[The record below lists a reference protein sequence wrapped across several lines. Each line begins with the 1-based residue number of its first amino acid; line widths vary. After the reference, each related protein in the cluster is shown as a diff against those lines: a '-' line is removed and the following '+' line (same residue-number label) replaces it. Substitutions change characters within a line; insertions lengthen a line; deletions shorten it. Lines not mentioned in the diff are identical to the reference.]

1 MGQNKTVACK
11 RVKRKKHAI
20 CCMFFLIINLCF
32 NIFSVNAHA
41 SSTILTFTQDVKK
54 HTIGYMGEDTI
65 YITLESIVGSVV
77 NRSII
82 VKNKSGNLIILG
94 YDNSVNLK
102 ADQYPL
108 SVEFDGNTKDYYVRF
123 KVSTEKDSKNDSDNS
138 DNNNN
143 NTGSSGKDYSNFLD
157 KIIGLLEDIQTGV
170 NKIVDYMVN
179 TQQLQNSIDN
189 LKNSIDNLN
198 NKFMPNS
205 SVSGGLGTLGSSSAD
220 FSGVEVD
227 LGFTKINALDLSA
240 MGGILQEIRVLMQ
253 AIIWVEFAMF
263 CIKIVVPKFK
273 V

>member
-1 MGQNKTVACK
+1 MGQNKTMVSKCL
-11 RVKRKKHAI
+11 KRKKHAI
-20 CCMFFLIINLCF
+20 FCMFFLIINLCF
-32 NIFSVNAHA
+32 NIFSVNAQA

-54 HTIGYMGEDTI
+54 HQIGYMGEDTI

-77 NRSII
+77 NRSIV
-82 VKNKSGNLIILG
+82 VKNNSGNIIIMG
-94 YDNSVNLK
+94 YDNSINLK
-102 ADQYPL
+102 SDQYPL
-108 SVEFDGNTKDYYVRF
+108 TVEFDGNTKDYYVRF
-123 KVSTEKDSKNDSDNS
+123 KVSTEKDKSDSDNS
-138 DNNNN
+138 NSN
-143 NTGSSGKDYSNFLD
+143 NTGSTGKDYSSFLD
-157 KIIGLLEDIQTGV
+157 RITGLLEDIKSGV
-170 NKIVDYMVN
+170 NKIVDYMTN

-198 NKFMPNS
+198 NKFIPNG
-205 SVSGGLGTLGSSSAD
+205 SVTGGLGTLGSTSTD

-240 MGGILQEIRVLMQ
+240 MNGILQEIRILMK

>member
-1 MGQNKTVACK
+1 MGQNKTMVSKCL
-11 RVKRKKHAI
+11 KRKKHAI
-20 CCMFFLIINLCF
+20 FCMFFLIINLCF
-32 NIFSVNAHA
+32 NIFSVNAQA

-54 HTIGYMGEDTI
+54 HQIGYMGEDTI

-77 NRSII
+77 NRSIV
-82 VKNKSGNLIILG
+82 VKNKDGNLIILG

-108 SVEFDGNTKDYYVRF
+108 TIQFDGNTKDYYVRF
-123 KVSTEKDSKNDSDNS
+123 KVSTEKDKSDSDNS
-138 DNNNN
+138 NSN
-143 NTGSSGKDYSNFLD
+143 NTSSSGKDYSSFLD
-157 KIIGLLEDIQTGV
+157 KIVGLLEDIKNGV
-170 NKIVDYMVN
+170 NKIVDYMTN

-198 NKFMPNS
+198 NKFIPNG
-205 SVSGGLGTLGSSSAD
+205 SVTGGLGTLGSTSTD
-220 FSGVEVD
+220 FTGVEVD

-240 MGGILQEIRVLMQ
+240 MNGILQEIRILMK

>member
-1 MGQNKTVACK
+1 
-11 RVKRKKHAI
+11 
-20 CCMFFLIINLCF
+20 MFFLIINLCF

-54 HTIGYMGEDTI
+54 HTVGYMGEDTI

-77 NRSII
+77 NRSIV
-82 VKNKSGNLIILG
+82 VKNKTGNIVLLG
-94 YDNSVNLK
+94 YDNSVNLS

-108 SVEFDGNTKDYYVRF
+108 TVEFDGNTKDYYVRF
-123 KVSTEKDSKNDSDNS
+123 KVSTEKDKSDSDNS
-138 DNNNN
+138 NSN
-143 NTGSSGKDYSNFLD
+143 NTGSSGKDYSSFLD
-157 KIIGLLEDIQTGV
+157 RITGLLEDIKSGV
-170 NKIVDYMVN
+170 NKIVDYMTN

-198 NKFMPNS
+198 NKFIPNG
-205 SVSGGLGTLGSSSAD
+205 SVTGGLGTLGSTSTD

-240 MGGILQEIRVLMQ
+240 MNGILQEIRILMQ

>member
-1 MGQNKTVACK
+1 MGQDKTMVSKCL
-11 RVKRKKHAI
+11 KRKKHAKF
-20 CCMFFLIINLCF
+20 CMFFLIINLCL
-32 NIFSVNAHA
+32 NIFSVYVHA

-77 NRSII
+77 NRSIV
-82 VKNKSGNLIILG
+82 VKNNSGNIIIMG
-94 YDNSVNLK
+94 YDNSINLK
-102 ADQYPL
+102 SDQYPL
-108 SVEFDGNTKDYYVRF
+108 TVEFDGNTKDYYVRF
-123 KVSTEKDSKNDSDNS
+123 KVSTEKNKNDNDNS
-138 DNNNN
+138 NNNDHN
-143 NTGSSGKDYSNFLD
+143 NTGSSGKDYSSFLD
-157 KIIGLLEDIQTGV
+157 RIIDLLENIKNGV
-170 NKIVDYMVN
+170 NKIVDYMTN

-198 NKFMPNS
+198 NKFIPNS
-205 SVSGGLGTLGSSSAD
+205 SVTGGLGTLGSTSTD
-220 FSGVEVD
+220 FTGLEVD

-240 MGGILQEIRVLMQ
+240 MNGILQEIRILMK

>member
-1 MGQNKTVACK
+1 MFSKCLNKN
-11 RVKRKKHAI
+11 KHAKF
-20 CCMFFLIINLCF
+20 CMFFLIINLF
-32 NIFSVNAHA
+32 LNIFSVDAHA

-77 NRSII
+77 NRSIVI
-82 VKNKSGNLIILG
+82 KNNVGNVIIMG
-94 YDNSVNLK
+94 YDNSINLQ

-108 SVEFDGNTKDYYVRF
+108 SVEFNGNTKDYYVRF
-123 KVSTEKDSKNDSDNS
+123 KVSTEKDKNDSDNS

-143 NTGSSGKDYSNFLD
+143 NTGSSGKDYSSFLD
-157 KIIGLLEDIQTGV
+157 RIIDLLENIKNGV
-170 NKIVDYMVN
+170 NKIVDYMTN

-198 NKFMPNS
+198 NKFMPNNS
-205 SVSGGLGTLGSSSAD
+205 ITGGLGTLGSSSSD
-220 FSGVEVD
+220 FSGLEVD

-240 MGGILQEIRVLMQ
+240 MNGILQEIRILMK

>member
-1 MGQNKTVACK
+1 MGQDKTMVGKCL
-11 RVKRKKHAI
+11 KRKKHAKF
-20 CCMFFLIINLCF
+20 CMFFLIINLFF

-54 HTIGYMGEDTI
+54 HSIGYMGEDTI

-77 NRSII
+77 NRSIV
-82 VKNKSGNLIILG
+82 VKNNSGNIIIMG
-94 YDNSVNLK
+94 YDNSINLK
-102 ADQYPL
+102 ANQYPL
-108 SVEFDGNTKDYYVRF
+108 TIEFDGNTKDYYVRF
-123 KVSTEKDSKNDSDNS
+123 KVSTEKDKNDSNNS
-138 DNNNN
+138 DNSN
-143 NTGSSGKDYSNFLD
+143 NTGSNGKDYSSFLD
-157 KIIGLLEDIQTGV
+157 RIIDLLENIKTGV
-170 NKIVDYMVN
+170 NKIVDYMTN

-198 NKFMPNS
+198 NKFMPGNS
-205 SVSGGLGTLGSSSAD
+205 VTGGLGTLGSTSTD
-220 FSGVEVD
+220 FSGLEVD

-240 MGGILQEIRVLMQ
+240 MNGILQEIRILMQ

>member
-1 MGQNKTVACK
+1 MGQNKTMVSKCL
-11 RVKRKKHAI
+11 KRKKHAI
-20 CCMFFLIINLCF
+20 FCMFFLIINLCF
-32 NIFSVNAHA
+32 NIFSVNAQA

-54 HTIGYMGEDTI
+54 HQIGYMGEDTI

-77 NRSII
+77 NRSIV
-82 VKNKSGNLIILG
+82 VKNNNGNIIIMG
-94 YDNSVNLK
+94 YDNSINLR

-108 SVEFDGNTKDYYVRF
+108 TVEFDGNTKDYYVRF
-123 KVSTEKDSKNDSDNS
+123 KVSTEKDKNDSNNS
-138 DNNNN
+138 DNN
-143 NTGSSGKDYSNFLD
+143 NTGSSGKDYSSFLD
-157 KIIGLLEDIQTGV
+157 KIVGLLEDIKSGV
-170 NKIVDYMVN
+170 NKIVDYMTN
-179 TQQLQNSIDN
+179 TEQLKNSIDN

-198 NKFMPNS
+198 NKFIPNS
-205 SVSGGLGTLGSSSAD
+205 SVTGGLGSLGSSSAD

-240 MGGILQEIRVLMQ
+240 MNNILQEVRILMK

>member
-1 MGQNKTVACK
+1 MGQNKTMVSKCL
-11 RVKRKKHAI
+11 KRKKHAI
-20 CCMFFLIINLCF
+20 FCMFFLIINLCF
-32 NIFSVNAHA
+32 NIFSVNAQA

-54 HTIGYMGEDTI
+54 HQIGYMGEDTI

-77 NRSII
+77 NRSIV
-82 VKNKSGNLIILG
+82 VKNNSGNIIIMG
-94 YDNSVNLK
+94 YDNSINLK
-102 ADQYPL
+102 SDQYPL
-108 SVEFDGNTKDYYVRF
+108 TVEFDGNTKDYYVRF
-123 KVSTEKDSKNDSDNS
+123 KVSTEKDKSDSDNS
-138 DNNNN
+138 NSN
-143 NTGSSGKDYSNFLD
+143 NTGSTGKDYSSFLD
-157 KIIGLLEDIQTGV
+157 RITGLLEDIKSGV
-170 NKIVDYMVN
+170 NKIVDYMTN

-198 NKFMPNS
+198 NKFIPNS
-205 SVSGGLGTLGSSSAD
+205 SVTGGLGSLGSSSAD

-240 MGGILQEIRVLMQ
+240 MNNILQEVRILMK

>member
-1 MGQNKTVACK
+1 MGQNKTVVSKCL
-11 RVKRKKHAI
+11 KRKKHAKF
-20 CCMFFLIINLCF
+20 CMFFLIINLFF
-32 NIFSVNAHA
+32 NIFSVYAHA

-77 NRSII
+77 NRSIV
-82 VKNKSGNLIILG
+82 VKNKDGNLIILG

-108 SVEFDGNTKDYYVRF
+108 SIEFDGNTKDYYVRF
-123 KVSTEKDSKNDSDNS
+123 KVSTEKDKSDSDNS
-138 DNNNN
+138 NNNSN
-143 NTGSSGKDYSNFLD
+143 NSSGGKDYSSFLD
-157 KIIGLLEDIQTGV
+157 RITGLLEDIKNGV
-170 NKIVDYMVN
+170 NKIVDYMTN

-205 SVSGGLGTLGSSSAD
+205 SITGGLGTLGSTSAD
-220 FSGVEVD
+220 FSGLEVD

-240 MGGILQEIRVLMQ
+240 MSGILQEIRILMK